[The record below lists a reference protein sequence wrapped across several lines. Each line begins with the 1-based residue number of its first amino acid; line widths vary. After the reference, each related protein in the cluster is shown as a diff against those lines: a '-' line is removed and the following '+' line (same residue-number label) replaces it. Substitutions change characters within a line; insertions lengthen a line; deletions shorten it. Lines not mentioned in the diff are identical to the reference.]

1 MGSQRVMGYVLTF
14 TAATCWALTGILGK
28 MSIQDANLS
37 GFEVAFWRAA
47 IGGAMFAIHAL
58 ITGKWRVEPKYAL
71 AFALF
76 GIPGVA
82 GVMGGYMVGVEKIGV
97 SMATMLQYTSTG
109 WIAVWGMVFFKE
121 SATIWRIGAVAMAM
135 IGAGMLCWSGGDA
148 VLGLTV
154 AGVAA
159 SLISGICYSLQSAF
173 GKKFLTNYSSVSLY
187 MFAMPVGALVMLPFL
202 LPQTNHLFAPF
213 GVPELSFGEKTP
225 MDWFNL
231 IVLAGVT
238 VWGAYWAYMEGVK
251 RLEIT
256 KVGIICT
263 IEPVMAAMLAFALF
277 GESMT
282 WLGILGAAF
291 VMGAIFISMKK

>member
-37 GFEVAFWRAA
+37 GYEVAFWRAVM
-47 IGGAMFAIHAL
+47 GGAMFTIHAFL
-58 ITGKWRVEPKYAL
+58 TGKWRVEPKYAL

-82 GVMGGYMVGVEKIGV
+82 GVMGGYMVGVEKVGV

-121 SATIWRIGAVAMAM
+121 PATIWRIGAVLMALL
-135 IGAGMLCWSGGDA
+135 GAGMLCWSGGDV
-148 VLGLTV
+148 VLGLSA

-159 SLISGICYSLQSAF
+159 SLISGFCYSLQSAF
-173 GKKFLTNYSSVSLY
+173 GKKYLTNYSSVSLY
-187 MFAMPVGALVMLPFL
+187 MFAMPVGALAMLPLL
-202 LPQTNHLFAPF
+202 LPQTSGFFVDLGLPQ
-213 GVPELSFGEKTP
+213 LSFGEKTP

-231 IVLAGVT
+231 VVLAGIT

-263 IEPVMAAMLAFALF
+263 IEPVMAAVLAFVIF
-277 GESMT
+277 DERMV
-282 WLGILGAAF
+282 WLGVLGAAF
-291 VMGAIFISMKK
+291 VLSAIFISMKK

>member
-1 MGSQRVMGYVLTF
+1 MVSQRTLGYLLTF

-28 MSIQDANLS
+28 ISIQDANLS
-37 GFEVAFWRAA
+37 GFEVAFWRAI
-47 IGGAMFAIHAL
+47 IGGAMFAIHAF
-58 ITGKWRVEPKYAL
+58 IVGKWRVELRYAL

-82 GVMGGYMVGVEKIGV
+82 GVMGGYLVGVEKIGV

-109 WIAVWGMVFFKE
+109 WIAVWGMVFFRE
-121 SATIWRIGAVAMAM
+121 PATIWRIGAVIMALL
-135 IGAGMLCWSGGDA
+135 GAGLLCWSGGD
-148 VLGLTV
+148 VLLGLSA

-159 SLISGICYSLQSAF
+159 SLISGFCYSLQSAF
-173 GKKFLTNYSSVSLY
+173 GKKFLTKYSSVSLY
-187 MFAMPVGALVMLPFL
+187 MYAMPMGALVMLPFL
-202 LPQTNHLFAPF
+202 LPQTNHLFAGL
-213 GVPELSFGEKTP
+213 GVPELSFGVKGP

-263 IEPVMAAMLAFALF
+263 VEPVMAAALAFAIF
-277 GESMT
+277 DERMA
-282 WLGILGAAF
+282 WLGFVGAA
-291 VMGAIFISMKK
+291 VVIGAIFISMKK

>member
-1 MGSQRVMGYVLTF
+1 MVSQRVLGYILTF

-28 MSIQDANLS
+28 ISIQDANLS

-47 IGGAMFAIHAL
+47 IGGAMFAVHAL
-58 ITGKWRVEPKYAL
+58 LTGKWRVEPKYAL

-82 GVMGGYMVGVEKIGV
+82 GVMGGFLVGVEKVGV
-97 SMATMLQYTSTG
+97 AMATMLQYTSTG

-121 SATIWRIGAVAMAM
+121 SATIWRIGAVLMALL
-135 IGAGMLCWSGGDA
+135 GAGMLCWSGGD
-148 VLGLTV
+148 VLLGLST
-154 AGVAA
+154 AGVVA
-159 SLISGICYSLQSAF
+159 SLISGFCYSLQSAF

-202 LPQTNHLFAPF
+202 LPQTNHIFTSM

-256 KVGIICT
+256 KVGIIT
-263 IEPVMAAMLAFALF
+263 TVEPVMAAILAFAIF
-277 GESMT
+277 DERMT
-282 WLGILGAAF
+282 WLGLVGAAF
-291 VMGAIFISMKK
+291 VMSAIFISMKK